1 MSSLG
6 GRSIAKGV
14 QGCHKMGQKH
24 GFCRRVKRGWGSKG
38 KFLGPKGPLFC
49 FESCTSHSP
58 SPSILVMGLLGG
70 EHGCSQRG
78 ANEKG
83 KWKIKKRSKHWD
95 GTLTMRLLTGRTDYM
110 PADRVGWDNE
120 EIWKLTEIMKDPTN
134 FSPRRTNQIS
144 AGVRWVVWRK
154 KKKIIWGTTPI
165 RLRQG

>member
-1 MSSLG
+1 
-6 GRSIAKGV
+6 
-14 QGCHKMGQKH
+14 MGQKH

-120 EIWKLTEIMKDPTN
+120 EIWKLKVLATIPHFNFHFFPHLLIFLQFRDPSYVLNSSTKAVL
-134 FSPRRTNQIS
+134 QKWHI
-144 AGVRWVVWRK
+144 
-154 KKKIIWGTTPI
+154 
-165 RLRQG
+165 